1 MEIKDVKLSINVKS
15 NKVTKILHLLF
26 TDAIADFQSS
36 HPKSVP
42 SLLAA
47 LKKGDTEKAVE
58 KVDQFLDLVE
68 ELRDSVANVRK
79 HIIDT
84 MPGVFTDEERGGKK
98 FIDPDGNVIHKLSE
112 AGDKSIVAGPS
123 SKKSPVKKKAPA
135 KKRATKKKAKKEE

>member
-1 MEIKDVKLSINVKS
+1 VEIKDVKLSLKVKS

-47 LKKGDTEKAVE
+47 LNKGDSEKAVE

-68 ELRDSVANVRK
+68 DLRDSVSNVRK

-84 MPGVFTDEERGGKK
+84 MPAVFTDEERGGKK
-98 FIDPDGNVIHKLSE
+98 FIDPDGNIVHKLSE
-112 AGDKSIVAGPS
+112 AGDSTVVAGPP
-123 SKKSPVKKKAPA
+123 SKKKAVKKKAPT
-135 KKRATKKKAKKEE
+135 KKRAPKKKAKKEE